1 MFYKI
6 LFLLNYFLA
15 QKWLKLVVPGQLGPG
30 GEKIMIR
37 TLVVFFLTVTI
48 LLLGVNIKQRTEFY
62 TLIDIAE
69 KQLAIVE
76 KQQELLKIIF
86 TEDINIDQVRS
97 LAVTVT
103 AYNSDPAQ
111 TDDTPHLT
119 ASMQNVRPGVLAV
132 SRDLLEVYGL
142 QYGQKVVLDG
152 YGIFV
157 VADTMAK
164 RWKKRVDIWIADKEA
179 ALLHGKQKSIL
190 VWIDSEGV
198 VLKG

>member
-1 MFYKI
+1 
-6 LFLLNYFLA
+6 
-15 QKWLKLVVPGQLGPG
+15 
-30 GEKIMIR
+30 MIR

-86 TEDINIDQVRS
+86 AEDINIDQVRS

-164 RWKKRVDIWIADKEA
+164 RWKKRVDIWIADKKA